1 LRDPARD
8 VADLL
13 TGPNQEDLLDPDE
26 WRPFL
31 QTYFAGRQTIDP
43 ALADRVHLY
52 LALFPIFWLALLLN
66 MGIDRAQAESVAGWE
81 INGLPANLRLR
92 RYLARALARPSSHF
106 EPQLDTLAQGTF
118 FPDML

>member
-13 TGPNQEDLLDPDE
+13 TGPNQEDLLDLDE

-52 LALFPIFWLALLLN
+52 LALFLALKYGHRSSAGGECGG
-66 MGIDRAQAESVAGWE
+66 MGDQRAACQFAPAALSGKSLSPAE
-81 INGLPANLRLR
+81 
-92 RYLARALARPSSHF
+92 
-106 EPQLDTLAQGTF
+106 
-118 FPDML
+118 